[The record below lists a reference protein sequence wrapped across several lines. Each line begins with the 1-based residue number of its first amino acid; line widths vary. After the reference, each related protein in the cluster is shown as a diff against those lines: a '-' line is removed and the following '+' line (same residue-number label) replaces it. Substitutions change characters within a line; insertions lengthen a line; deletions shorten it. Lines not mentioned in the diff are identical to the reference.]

1 MAAHNLTTNPLLTKV
16 TQEDRNLIMACY
28 ATFLLMGNTL
38 LCNSIAVDTVK
49 KYMLAV
55 KDFFIDNNQW
65 DPCITKQGKTASVL
79 TSVYREGKRWE
90 SMPNRQEPLTIEM
103 TQHLISKAKS
113 SYHDSPEAAIADWS
127 IVGLQSGPRSS
138 EWCQSNSKQILP
150 ITANFKK
157 NVDGSATAFIA
168 GDFVL
173 KNKHKRPIFLT
184 PSLDHTTVAFV
195 STRWRYQK
203 NGDNGQIITYAR
215 NLDNPEL
222 CYVSAVIRILS
233 RAQRLAIKPDC
244 PVAVAMAG
252 KKKLF
257 PCFITSTL
265 VASHLQAAAK
275 AVHHIISK
283 KDLARFSTHSL
294 RVGAC
299 VLLHTNGKL
308 PHYIKLRL
316 RWRSDSYK
324 DYLRD
329 VAMLA
334 TEHAAVIHRAVTAI
348 QEATPS
354 LS

>member
-1 MAAHNLTTNPLLTKV
+1 
-16 TQEDRNLIMACY
+16 MACY

-55 KDFFIDNNQW
+55 KDYFIDNNHW
-65 DPCITKQGKTASVL
+65 DPCITKQGKTAPIL

-90 SMPNRQEPLTIEM
+90 SMPNRQEPLTVEM
-103 TQHLISKAKS
+103 TQYLILNAKS
-113 SYHDSPEAAIADWS
+113 AHQDSSAAAMADWS
-127 IVGLQSGPRSS
+127 TMGLQAGPRSS
-138 EWCQSNSKQILP
+138 EWCQSHSKLFLP
-150 ITANFKK
+150 ITSPIQT

-173 KNKHKRPIFLT
+173 KNKHKRPVLFT
-184 PSLDHTTVAFV
+184 PSLDQSTVVFV

-222 CYVSAVIRILS
+222 CYISAVIRILA
-233 RAQRLAIKPDC
+233 RAQRLDIKPDC
-244 PVAVAMAG
+244 PIAVAMAG
-252 KKKLF
+252 KKNLS
-257 PCFITSTL
+257 PCFITSTS

-275 AVHHIISK
+275 EVHHISSK
-283 KDLARFSTHSL
+283 KDLARFSTHSF

-308 PHYIKLRL
+308 PVYIKLRL

-334 TEHAAVIHRAVTAI
+334 TEHAAVIHRAVSAI
-348 QEATPS
+348 QEDVS
-354 LS
+354 SN